1 MSCAW
6 CRVSLLG
13 FLQPSPFSPA
23 GSTILCAARIY
34 LCMYLSGWPERYF
47 LLILISRL
55 EGKKFATG
63 CQKPGVESML
73 HPKKLHHEEI
83 QDAGLDTK
91 HFVFYSSI
99 TSFAFNTPPLCP
111 CTSFAQKLPPKT
123 RSVFSALNN
132 NKKKNN
138 SQQGKALKY
147 LAALSQTKEKKK
159 RKQAT
164 KKTYERCQKFLS
176 CHGNGGESA
185 AVDRVSIKQSRAHH
199 SAM

>member
-1 MSCAW
+1 M
-6 CRVSLLG
+6 VS
-13 FLQPSPFSPA
+13 SFSPGFPPTVA
-23 GSTILCAARIY
+23 ILTSRVHDFVCSTYIFMYVFKESWGLARKIL
-34 LCMYLSGWPERYF
+34 LH
-47 LLILISRL
+47 ILIPRL

-99 TSFAFNTPPLCP
+99 TSFALNTPPLCP

-123 RSVFSALNN
+123 RSVFFHAEKQ
-132 NKKKNN
+132 KKPN

-147 LAALSQTKEKKK
+147 LAALSQTKEKKEETSN
-159 RKQAT
+159 KQ
-164 KKTYERCQKFLS
+164 KKLTC
-176 CHGNGGESA
+176 
-185 AVDRVSIKQSRAHH
+185 VRA
-199 SAM
+199 MP